1 MKKKY
6 IFLVIVFLLAAAVYL
21 LLFHKDKTLKF
32 IPENADVVVL
42 VDVKKVTRQYISEL
56 IAHPSQWFKSDKKG
70 KDKMSLNKSGMKI
83 PDFIQIFHLKNT
95 QFGDWYTIVELED
108 ETQFSQYLKQNKF
121 IKSGEKLFRK
131 DGLFISIEG
140 AACILGTSNA
150 AFEDIRKSLLSD
162 SKNNILNANQLINN
176 SDGSIS
182 FISGSKISNFSISLN
197 SDEIEVANSGNT
209 NTFTSLISKLEQKTQ
224 FLSAELD
231 EKNVK
236 NGLQFF
242 NKDVKDSLQISYFK
256 TNSELEEVNDTII
269 TYGYDDDFNE
279 TEKVSYQKIIQPN
292 FIISLQSLNPYK
304 TWNFFQNKKWINDQ
318 NQFTAIPVQPNRILK
333 KAKEISIQ
341 STRKPLQLPQ
351 NQNENYIFL
360 RNNKLLSSSF
370 HQLNSTQKMIL
381 SNINYVF
388 YGNKGQNYFMKIKLK
403 ENELPLLLR
412 L

>member
-209 NTFTSLISKLEQKTQ
+209 NTFTSLIAKLEQKTQ
-224 FLSAELD
+224 FLGAELD

-236 NGLQFF
+236 DGLHFF
-242 NKDVKDSLQISYFK
+242 YKDVKDSLQISYFK
-256 TNSELEEVNDTII
+256 TNAELEEVNDTII

-370 HQLNSTQKMIL
+370 HQLNSTQKKML
-381 SNINYVF
+381 SNIDYVF